1 MLVLVMISVTI
12 LFNLTESRVTWEMD
26 LWECL

>member
-12 LFNLTESRVTWEMD
+12 LFNLTESRGTWEMD